1 MNKPDE
7 DDEPLARAL
16 RATQAALHEAPEAL
30 VQRTIALFQA
40 RRPAPKQRLAA
51 LLRFDSAGAS
61 PLAFGMRSSGAAMR
75 QLLYSLEGRDIDLRV
90 APAAAAGQFTL
101 SGQILGPDTSGTVL
115 AVRGDG
121 SDVTEERA
129 AALDALGEFRIAPLQ
144 AGTWHL
150 TLELGDC
157 AIDLPPLHI
166 PLPAASA

>member
-1 MNKPDE
+1 MNKHD
-7 DDEPLARAL
+7 DDEPLAGAL

-30 VQRTIALFQA
+30 VQRAIALFEA
-40 RRPAPKQRLAA
+40 RAPAPRSRRAA
-51 LLRFDSAGAS
+51 GLRFDSAGAS
-61 PLAFGMRSSGAAMR
+61 PLAFGMRSGGSAMR

-90 APAAAAGQFTL
+90 APAADAGRFEI
-101 SGQILGPDTSGTVL
+101 SGQILGPDTRGTVL

-121 SDVTEERA
+121 SEETS
-129 AALDALGEFRIAPLQ
+129 AALDALGEFRIGRLA

-150 TLELGDC
+150 TLELEDF